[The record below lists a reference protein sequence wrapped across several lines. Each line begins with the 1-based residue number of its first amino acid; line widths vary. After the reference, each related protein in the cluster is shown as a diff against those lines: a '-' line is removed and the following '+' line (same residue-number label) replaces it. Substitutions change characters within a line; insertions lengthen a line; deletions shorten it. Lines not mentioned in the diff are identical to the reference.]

1 MSASCLVALL
11 VGLSVVAG
19 CARAPGSID
28 PIAWFGGLFGD
39 SENVEPVAPVRTGIT
54 AAGPPRRVP
63 TLAEKSAVST
73 ATTDAGATN
82 AVAGASRSTP
92 FDVAQL
98 FRKLFSASGPNGKAT
113 ALETPVAFTPSNP
126 DPALEREQSDASSA
140 TAQTSLDPSLA
151 GSGASSGASV
161 QWRETITV
169 YFGLGS
175 AALSRDGRRKL
186 RRIADLYRENGG
198 KVRVVGHASS
208 RTRDLPIERHK
219 MINFE
224 ISLDRA
230 TRVANELIKLGVDS
244 DAIQTVAMSDN
255 QPLYH
260 EWMPS
265 GEAGNRRT
273 EISIEY

>member
-39 SENVEPVAPVRTGIT
+39 SDNVEPVAPVRTGIT

-73 ATTDAGATN
+73 ATTD
-82 AVAGASRSTP
+82 AGASRSTP

-126 DPALEREQSDASSA
+126 DPALKREQSDASSA

-175 AALSRDGRRKL
+175 AALSRDGRRRL

-255 QPLYH
+255 HPLYY